1 MTAYTVIGV
10 ASRAV
15 GVDLAPALTTPT
27 VGSVDTFPPG
37 SDIFLRLKCGATP
50 STVTVIWPTAVDA
63 YGRSKSPY
71 TLTGAILVA
80 NKDYLLGPFP
90 ANEFA
95 DPSDGQVHLNYSN
108 VTTVTA
114 GVYRTPDN

>member
-1 MTAYTVIGV
+1 MTAYAVIGS
-10 ASRAV
+10 ATRAA

-27 VGSVDTFPPG
+27 VGSVDTFTPG
-37 SDIFLRLKCGATP
+37 SDIFLRLKCGATAT
-50 STVTVIWPTAVDA
+50 TVTVIWPTAIDA
-63 YGRSKSPY
+63 YGVAKQPY
-71 TLTGAILVA
+71 TLTGGALVA
-80 NKDYLLGPFP
+80 NKDYLVGPFP

-95 DPSDGQVHLNYSN
+95 DPSDGQVHLNYTN